1 MISMGGIIQRLVA
14 VHETVRG
21 IRSDETESESESVD
35 FKVSVDR

>member
-21 IRSDETESESESVD
+21 IRSGEIESESVD